1 MGLTLVR
8 TDVYRRMARECDL
21 GRDRYGRPAWYRT
34 TGAETATV
42 EDGVMWM
49 GGTEDLYFLDA
60 AGRLGYR
67 PIVDTSRLAFGWH
80 YDRERRQG
88 YPKKQWGQRLRGE
101 PIVWDTPDGP
111 IAWE

>member
-1 MGLTLVR
+1 
-8 TDVYRRMARECDL
+8 
-21 GRDRYGRPAWYRT
+21 
-34 TGAETATV
+34 
-42 EDGVMWM
+42 MWM

-67 PIVDTSRLAFGWH
+67 PLVDTSRLAFGWH

-88 YPKKQWGQRLRGE
+88 YPKKQWNQRIKGE

-111 IAWE
+111 VKWE